1 MSRYATFLLR
11 RLAQAFIIIVGIV
24 CVNFAVVH
32 LAPGDLAEV
41 MAGQG
46 GGGDAGY
53 VATLRERF
61 GLDQPL
67 WVQFQH
73 YALNLLR
80 LDLGYSFKDN
90 MPVATLIADKL
101 AATAILMIAS
111 LGLAFL
117 LGIGL
122 GTLAAVRRNSLSD
135 VVISLVALIGYATP
149 LFWLGLLLILLFTVK
164 LGWLPSSGMRTIG
177 VPASG
182 FAGFLDLARH
192 AVMPVLTLTVFYM
205 AVFIRLMRASVLNV
219 ASLDFVRTAYA
230 KGMSRRQ
237 AYTSHVI
244 GNALLPMITMLG
256 VNAGGVLGGSVVVET
271 VFGWPG
277 LGRLTF
283 DAIFSRDVN
292 LLLGILFCSSL
303 LVVLTNL
310 VTDLVSAWID
320 PRIEVSA

>member
-11 RLAQAFIIIVGIV
+11 RLAQACIIVVGIV

-53 VATLRERF
+53 VALLRERF

-67 WVQFQH
+67 WVQFQR
-73 YALNLLR
+73 YAFNLLR

-111 LGLAFL
+111 LGTAFL

-122 GTLAAVRRNSLSD
+122 GTLAAVRQNSLSD
-135 VVISLVALIGYATP
+135 VVISLLALIGY
-149 LFWLGLLLILLFTVK
+149 
-164 LGWLPSSGMRTIG
+164 
-177 VPASG
+177 
-182 FAGFLDLARH
+182 ARH

-237 AYTSHVI
+237 AYTKHVV

-256 VNAGGVLGGSVVVET
+256 VNAGGILGGSVVVET

-283 DAIFSRDVN
+283 DAIFARDVN

-303 LVVLTNL
+303 LVVITNL